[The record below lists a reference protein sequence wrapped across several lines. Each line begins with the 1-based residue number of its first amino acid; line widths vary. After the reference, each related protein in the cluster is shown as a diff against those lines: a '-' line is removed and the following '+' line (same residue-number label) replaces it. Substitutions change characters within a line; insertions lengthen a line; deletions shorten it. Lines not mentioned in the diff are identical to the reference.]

1 MELTKNLLWVY
12 PAVIMTLWTLLTLL
26 LAWTLP
32 LNKRVPA
39 IIGQHCL
46 LLMLNPKDEYLYQRP
61 SLLLALGFLVA
72 GVIPVVCALMLAF
85 HVLLSGLYLV
95 EVFKKS
101 KRKGTV

>member
-32 LNKRVPA
+32 LNQRVPV
-39 IIGQHCL
+39 IVPRHVL
-46 LLMLNPKDEYLYQRP
+46 LLVLNPKDEYLYQRP
-61 SLLLALGFLVA
+61 SLLLALVFLVA
-72 GVIPVVCALMLAF
+72 GVIPVVCALMLAV
-85 HVLLSGLYLV
+85 HVLVSGLYGV
-95 EVFKKS
+95 EVFKQF